1 MALSDAAIRGAKPKN
16 KPYKMYDEKG
26 LYLEV
31 SPAGGKLW
39 RLKYRFA
46 EREKLLALG
55 RYPDVG
61 LKEARERR
69 DDARKLLANSQD
81 PGELKKM
88 QKAAIRASDANSFEA
103 VAREWF
109 GRWRMDKA
117 ESHAKKII
125 ARLESDV
132 FPWIGKT
139 AVSGITAPLVLS
151 VLRRIES
158 KGAFDTAHRVKGNVS
173 MVMRYAIAT
182 GRAERDP
189 CPDLKGA
196 LPPKR
201 TKHFP
206 AITNP
211 DEVGELMR
219 KIAGYKGSHV
229 VRAALKLAPLAF
241 VRPVELRRALWRQ
254 IDMEKGEWAYTATKT
269 GTPHIV
275 PLSRQAL
282 AILEDLHPLTGH
294 HEYVFA

>member
-55 RYPDVG
+55 KYPDVG

-69 DDARKLLANSQD
+69 DDARKLLANGQD
-81 PGELKKM
+81 PCEVKKA
-88 QKAAIRASDANSFEA
+88 QKAAQETARANSFEA

-117 ESHAKKII
+117 ESHATKVI
-125 ARLESDV
+125 ARLEKDV
-132 FPWIGKT
+132 FPWMGKT
-139 AVSGITAPLVLS
+139 PVSGITAPLVLS

-158 KGAFDTAHRVKGNVS
+158 RGVIETAHRVKESIS

-196 LPPKR
+196 LATAR
-201 TKHFP
+201 AKHFP

-229 VRAALKLAPLAF
+229 VRA
-241 VRPVELRRALWRQ
+241 
-254 IDMEKGEWAYTATKT
+254 
-269 GTPHIV
+269 
-275 PLSRQAL
+275 
-282 AILEDLHPLTGH
+282 
-294 HEYVFA
+294 